1 MLFEKKQP
9 EPISDGERA
18 ALRADQMDN
27 VPKTDRYDENPF
39 EGKEG
44 VEIRYN
50 LEATEVKKA
59 LFLLQKEQIFTRNI
73 IYTVILAVIFV
84 LYLINVITEPYS
96 MGFFM
101 MAVCLGVIFM
111 IWMMAYR
118 SRSAQAK
125 AVTMVDH
132 DFTMTVFDTGI
143 LVHQE
148 NGDFRALFS
157 EKGFFVRELDDLF
170 LLDLSRQRVYLL
182 PKRCLSDEQVSYLRE
197 AFKENFVTGK
207 EKK

>member
-1 MLFEKKQP
+1 MLFEKK
-9 EPISDGERA
+9 EPVSIPDDERA
-18 ALRADQMDN
+18 ALQADQMEN
-27 VPKTDRYDENPF
+27 LPKADRYDENPF

-44 VEIRYN
+44 VELSYN
-50 LEATEVKKA
+50 LKAPEVKKA

-84 LYLINVITEPYS
+84 LYLINVITKPYP
-96 MGFFM
+96 MGYFM
-101 MAVCLGVIFM
+101 MAICLGVIFM

-125 AVTMVDH
+125 AVTMVEH

-157 EKGFFVRELDDLF
+157 EKGFKVRELDDLF

-197 AFKENFVTGK
+197 VFGGNFVTGK